1 MDIYEN
7 LADENVSAPNN
18 PHVAQFSGEDAA
30 KIMQTLISEDSD
42 ATEIFAS
49 LSGPGRPNSKEKREI
64 SVQERFR
71 VPKSWSEYISR
82 AAKRDGLPNKSK
94 YLQSLILRDAQMHNE
109 QCQLQA
115 VLQ

>member
-18 PHVAQFSGEDAA
+18 PPVAQFSGEDAA
-30 KIMQTLISEDSD
+30 KIMQTLLSEDSN
-42 ATEIFAS
+42 AS
-49 LSGPGRPNSKEKREI
+49 LSGPGRPNSKERREN

-82 AAKRDGLPNKSK
+82 AAKRDGMPNKSK

>member
-7 LADENVSAPNN
+7 LADENVAAPKN
-18 PHVAQFSGEDAA
+18 PPVVQFSGKDASA
-30 KIMQTLISEDSD
+30 IMQTLLSEDSN
-42 ATEIFAS
+42 ASEIFAS
-49 LSGPGRPNSKEKREI
+49 LSGPGRPNSKEKRES

-115 VLQ
+115 ALQ